1 MTDPR
6 STTPAMLSR
15 RAALRLAA
23 ASLLFGGAACAPL
36 AGRKERVL
44 VVGAG
49 IAGLAAARALADA
62 GHQVTVIEARQRLGG
77 RLHTV
82 EIAGVPIDLGGA
94 WIHGPEG
101 NPMTALADAAGI
113 RRIPTYDAKSAIY
126 RPDGQRL
133 SADEVA
139 ATYARVEAMMGEGP
153 PLAPGAPD
161 MSVARAVPA
170 LGDPARLPPRERRE
184 ARLTA
189 DLIASW
195 SGGDAEEVSAKWWFG
210 DEEVPAENHLLD
222 KGYSAIIEHV
232 GRGLDVRYGE
242 VVTAIALTASGVR
255 ATTRRDSVE
264 ADRAVITLPIG
275 VLKRGDVA
283 FDPVLPAG
291 KRDAIEAIG
300 NGLMNK
306 IVLGFERAFWPD
318 DVDFVRV
325 LSDSAGSFTP
335 EVVSL
340 AAHHRAPVLVALVAG
355 RTARE
360 MEGMREDA
368 ILARLAA
375 PLRRAFGRSMPE
387 PTALRVTRWGRDIH
401 ARGAYSFVR
410 VGSSETA
417 FHALAAPVE
426 DRLFFA
432 GEAAS
437 TEYPS
442 YAHGALLA
450 GRRAAAEIMA
460 ASPVR
465 MAA

>member
-6 STTPAMLSR
+6 SVPLGTLSR

-23 ASLLFGGAACAPL
+23 ASLLFGGAACAPI
-36 AGRKERVL
+36 GRPQRVI
-44 VVGAG
+44 VIGAG
-49 IAGLAAARALADA
+49 IAGLAAARRLADS
-62 GHQVTVIEARQRLGG
+62 GHTVTVLEARPRLGG

-82 EIAGVPIDLGGA
+82 PIAGVPIDLGGA
-94 WIHGPEG
+94 WIHGPDG
-101 NPMTALADAAGI
+101 NPMTELADAAGI

-126 RPDGQRL
+126 DVNGRAL
-133 SADEVA
+133 SAAEVA
-139 ATYARVEAMMGEGP
+139 ATYARVEALMGGETSIP
-153 PLAPGAPD
+153 EGAPD
-161 MSVARAVPA
+161 ISVAQAVPA
-170 LGDPARLPPRERRE
+170 IGNPAPLPPRARRE
-184 ARLTA
+184 ARLAA

-210 DEEVPAENHLLD
+210 DEEVPAENHLLAE
-222 KGYSAIIEHV
+222 GYSRIIEHV
-232 GRGLDVRYGE
+232 GRGLDVRYTE

-255 ATTRRDSVE
+255 VNTRGNSYE
-264 ADRAVITLPIG
+264 ADRAVVTLPIG

-283 FDPVLPAG
+283 FDPGLPAE
-291 KRDAIEAIG
+291 KRDAVEAIG

-306 IVLGFERAFWPD
+306 IVLAFDRVFWPD

-325 LSDSAGSFTP
+325 LSDTAGSFAP

-340 AAHHRAPVLVALVAG
+340 APQQRAPILVALVAG

-368 ILARLAA
+368 IVARLSA
-375 PLRRAFGRSMPE
+375 PLRRAFGRAMPE
-387 PTALRVTRWGRDIH
+387 PSTVRVTRWGRDVY

-410 VGSSETA
+410 VGSSEEA
-417 FHALAAPVE
+417 FHALAAPFE
-426 DRLFFA
+426 NRLFFA

-460 ASPVR
+460 AEPV
-465 MAA
+465 MA